1 MLDQLLPLSVFAAT
15 QSISWHLLPMALVIS
30 LVYSASRFEMT
41 DVILRRALR
50 LFTTIMIF
58 MGGVFLL
65 LWALSNNL

>member
-1 MLDQLLPLSVFAAT
+1 MFAQFPLLLVLAST

-30 LVYSASRFEMT
+30 LVYSASRFEIPE
-41 DVILRRALR
+41 VILRRSLR
-50 LFTTIMIF
+50 LFTTIMVF

>member
-1 MLDQLLPLSVFAAT
+1 MLDQLLLLNLFASM
-15 QSISWHLLPMALVIS
+15 QSISWHLLPMAIVIS

-65 LWALSNNL
+65 LWALSYNL

>member
-1 MLDQLLPLSVFAAT
+1 MFESLLPLIVFAQV
-15 QSISWHLLPMALVIS
+15 QSINWHLVPMALVIS

-41 DVILRRALR
+41 EVILRRAFK

-65 LWALSNNL
+65 LWALSNHL

>member
-1 MLDQLLPLSVFAAT
+1 MLDLLPLPLFAAA

-41 DVILRRALR
+41 DVILRRAFK

-65 LWALSNNL
+65 LWALSNHL